1 LTGPAMVVALTRRSF
16 HLFLLLLLPL
26 LLEAQARPAP
36 HPYALQDIQ
45 LGAPLSELRQLRFAE
60 ETVRRKLRL
69 LCSSDADSVGID
81 LLHPLATTLRPE
93 EVRCALFERDKSKT
107 SPVPGK
113 IEIFGEE
120 VSPLLVFYPPESGGE
135 VRLAEITVRFDND
148 RFQQIV
154 AFMKRAYGAP
164 ANYTMTGMQTYFGDM
179 VIASY
184 YWDNDISTIEADS
197 LTLDLDKMSVVF
209 KFTELEQ

>member
-1 LTGPAMVVALTRRSF
+1 MAAVRACRPLR
-16 HLFLLLLLPL
+16 LFVLLFLPL

-36 HPYALQDIQ
+36 RPYALQDIQ
-45 LGAPLSELRQLRFAE
+45 LGAPLSELRQLRFVE
-60 ETVRRKLRL
+60 ETARAKLRL
-69 LCSSDADSVGID
+69 LCSNDADSAGID
-81 LLHPLATTLRPE
+81 LLHPLATALQPD

-107 SPVPGK
+107 PPAPGK

-120 VSPLLVFYPPESGGE
+120 VSPLLVFYPPDEGGGE
-135 VRLAEITVRFDND
+135 PRLTEITVRFDND

-154 AFMKRAYGAP
+154 AFMRRAYGAP
-164 ANYTMTGMQTYFGDM
+164 ANYEMTAMQTYFGDM

-184 YWDNDISTIEADS
+184 YWDNGVSKIEADS

-209 KFTELEQ
+209 KFTELER